1 MDERRIL
8 ETAMLAGEIMSASGA
23 ESYRVED
30 TMNRILHTADAKSAE
45 AFAVVTGVF
54 ATLETEN
61 EVVTR
66 VKRIAHRDINLAKIA
81 EVNEISRLYCQNQI
95 TLETAYD
102 RLQHF
107 TVRSYSK
114 SIHNLAILLLVLSF
128 SFLLGGGIQE
138 GVLASING
146 VLLIGALLLV
156 DRAQVTPFLRT
167 LFASTVI
174 AFGASFLKSFI
185 MKDAVLDN
193 VIIASMMPLVP
204 GTAITTAIRD
214 TLNGDYMSG
223 GSRALESVVIAVSIA
238 LGVGAGL
245 WLWRAL
251 P

>member
-30 TMNRILHTADAKSAE
+30 TMNRILNTADAKSAE

-102 RLQHF
+102 RLQNF
-107 TVRSYSK
+107 KVRSYSK
-114 SIHNLAILLLVLSF
+114 SIHNLAVLLLVLSF

-138 GVLASING
+138 GVLASFNG
-146 VLLIGALLLV
+146 VLLIGALVLV

-174 AFGASFLKSFI
+174 AFGASFLKSF
-185 MKDAVLDN
+185 MMRDAVLDN